1 MFVTRAAVVV
11 RPPRSVMS
19 RRFAAAAASDLT
31 APGTPQVLTDW
42 WPVQRIYVLLVR
54 KGAMEHLFNGRKLA
68 ETMEGKAVRDEKN
81 GTAVAAGA
89 GES

>member
-1 MFVTRAAVVV
+1 
-11 RPPRSVMS
+11 
-19 RRFAAAAASDLT
+19 
-31 APGTPQVLTDW
+31 LTDW

-54 KGAMEHLFNGRKLA
+54 KGAMEHLFNGRKHA

-81 GTAVAAGA
+81 GTAMAAGA